1 MPPVF
6 TLYYIFLMLTRLSNL
21 NSVRGKAAVIVGLCV
36 VVLSACSRPPS
47 TPIET
52 FKTYVKAIKAKDVK
66 AMRVLLSEATLKMH
80 ERQAVAQGTTVDE
93 IIKRETL
100 FTENQR
106 SVEFRDEK
114 IEGDK
119 ATLMVKN
126 SYGSWETVPF
136 IKEDGVWKI
145 DKKGFADRMM
155 MDIDTENQ
163 RKFDELRGI
172 PPADSQMPPPAN
184 SLSAS
189 PSPMPSPVDDLEG
202 APLGGVPSTPS
213 L

>member
-1 MPPVF
+1 M
-6 TLYYIFLMLTRLSNL
+6 
-21 NSVRGKAAVIVGLCV
+21 GLFA

-136 IKEDGVWKI
+136 VKEEGVWKI
-145 DKKGFADRMM
+145 DKKGFADRMTT
-155 MDIDTENQ
+155 DIEQEND
-163 RKFDELRGI
+163 RKLDDLISKPLGD
-172 PPADSQMPPPAN
+172 PQMPPP
-184 SLSAS
+184 SDGPSGS
-189 PSPMPSPVDDLEG
+189 PSPMLSPVDDLEG
-202 APLGGVPSTPS
+202 EPLNGAATPS

>member
-1 MPPVF
+1 
-6 TLYYIFLMLTRLSNL
+6 MLTRLSNL
-21 NSVRGKAAVIVGLCV
+21 NVARGKAAVIAALCL

-47 TPIET
+47 TPVET

-66 AMRVLLSEATLKMH
+66 AMRLLLSEGTLKMH

-93 IIKRETL
+93 IVKRETL

-106 SVEFRDEK
+106 TVEFRDEK

-136 IKEDGVWKI
+136 VKEDGVWKI
-145 DKKGFADRMM
+145 DKKGFADRMI
-155 MDIDTENQ
+155 MDIDQENN
-163 RKFDELRGI
+163 RKLDELINR
-172 PPADSQMPPPAN
+172 PPMDAPQMPPPADG
-184 SLSAS
+184 LSMS
-189 PSPMPSPVDDLEG
+189 PSPMQSPVDDLEG
-202 APLGGVPSTPS
+202 VPLDSGRSTPS

>member
-1 MPPVF
+1 M
-6 TLYYIFLMLTRLSNL
+6 
-21 NSVRGKAAVIVGLCV
+21 SVRSKAVVVVGLLVAC
-36 VVLSACSRPPS
+36 LSACSRPPS

-145 DKKGFADRMM
+145 DKKGFADRMTT
-155 MDIDTENQ
+155 DIEQEND
-163 RKFDELRGI
+163 RKLDDLINKPTG
-172 PPADSQMPPPAN
+172 DSQMPSSTVGP
-184 SLSAS
+184 SAS
-189 PSPMPSPVDDLEG
+189 PSPMLSPVDDLEG
-202 APLGGVPSTPS
+202 EPLNGAADPS

>member
-1 MPPVF
+1 MIAVF
-6 TLYYIFLMLTRLSNL
+6 CL
-21 NSVRGKAAVIVGLCV
+21 

-66 AMRVLLSEATLKMH
+66 AMRVLLSEGTIKMH

-106 SVEFRDEK
+106 TVEFRDEK

-136 IKEDGVWKI
+136 VKEDGVWKI
-145 DKKGFADRMM
+145 DKKGYADRMII
-155 MDIDTENQ
+155 DIDEENN
-163 RKFDELRGI
+163 RKLDDLINR
-172 PPADSQMPPPAN
+172 PPMDQGMPPPADAP
-184 SLSAS
+184 SAS
-189 PSPMPSPVDDLEG
+189 PSPMPSPVDDLDG
-202 APLGGVPSTPS
+202 APLDNGRSTPS

>member
-1 MPPVF
+1 
-6 TLYYIFLMLTRLSNL
+6 MLTRLSNL
-21 NSVRGKAAVIVGLCV
+21 NRPSGKVAVITALCL
-36 VVLSACSRPPS
+36 VVLSGCSRPPS

-66 AMRVLLSEATLKMH
+66 AMRLLLSEATLKMH

-93 IIKRETL
+93 IVKRETL

-106 SVEFRDEK
+106 TVEFRDEK

-136 IKEDGVWKI
+136 VKEDGVWKI
-145 DKKGFADRMM
+145 DKKGFADRMI
-155 MDIDTENQ
+155 MDIEQEND
-163 RKFDELRGI
+163 RKLDDLINR
-172 PPADSQMPPPAN
+172 PPMDSQQMPPPTDG
-184 SLSAS
+184 LPAS

-202 APLGGVPSTPS
+202 EPLRSVPSTPS
-213 L
+213 V